1 MSRYIQTY
9 ISRTLRRLISCECAD
24 GDIDMV
30 FHGHLQGPAG
40 GIPSARAAL
49 LVLNKVDIMV
59 EKTNYQMAEKVDAQ
73 MAGEMAL

>member
-1 MSRYIQTY
+1 MV
-9 ISRTLRRLISCECAD
+9 
-24 GDIDMV
+24 MV

-59 EKTNYQMAEKVDAQ
+59 EKTNYQMADKVVDAQ